1 VVKNP
6 DFPPRADVSHLLRQ
20 TVASNGKILLE
31 GGCVGVGVGV
41 GVWVWVF
48 VCVYVCV
55 CACVCV
61 CGYYIDI
68 YTHTQTHT
76 HTHTHTHTQAPSLIG
91 SQTRRKSF
99 GTPGRVRPRVRRVCC
114 PILGTNVPYK
124 KKIWDSRTSG
134 STCASGMLSHIG
146 HKCPI

>member
-1 VVKNP
+1 
-6 DFPPRADVSHLLRQ
+6 
-20 TVASNGKILLE
+20 
-31 GGCVGVGVGV
+31 VGV

-68 YTHTQTHT
+68 YTHKHTHT
-76 HTHTHTHTQAPSLIG
+76 HTHTHTHRPPVLLALKLGGKVLGLRDECVHVCVGYAVPYWAQMSHI
-91 SQTRRKSF
+91 RRKF
-99 GTPGRVRPRVRRVCC
+99 GTPGRVGLRVRRVCC

-124 KKIWDSRTSG
+124 EKFWESGTSG
-134 STCASGMLSHIG
+134 SSCASGMPAAARPYLMDHG
-146 HKCPI
+146 